1 MSTSQRLPGTIEGPL
16 GVVSL
21 IVGILG
27 AVLGYIFVVLGV
39 TMYFDLN
46 SITISN
52 TQSLII
58 VATGVVAI
66 VLGYAGWRGFMRF
79 VY

>member
-1 MSTSQRLPGTIEGPL
+1 MSTSQRLPSAIEGPL

-66 VLGYAGWRGFMRF
+66 VLAYAGWRGFMRF
-79 VY
+79 AY

>member
-1 MSTSQRLPGTIEGPL
+1 MSTSQRLPGAIEGPL

-27 AVLGYIFVVLGV
+27 AVFGYVLVVLGV

-58 VATGVVAI
+58 VASGFVAI
-66 VLGYAGWRGFMRF
+66 VFAYAGWRGFMRF
-79 VY
+79 AY